1 MQVRT
6 SMVSSKW
13 QVARSDDDDV
23 GVVVGIAGVIVAV
36 VVVVK

>member
-6 SMVSSKW
+6 SMVSSKL
-13 QVARSDDDDV
+13 QVAHSDDDDV